1 MSPLARY
8 AGLVAAPAA
17 WAASVQA
24 GQILP
29 YADCARGASWT
40 AATAGLALVL
50 ALASAAVS
58 LAGRRRLAGTE
69 RFLAGLA
76 GLLALS
82 FALALLFQTA
92 AAILLD
98 PCAR

>member
-1 MSPLARY
+1 MTTLARY

-29 YADCARGASWT
+29 YADCVRGASWT
-40 AATAGLALVL
+40 AATAGLALAL

-58 LAGRRRLAGTE
+58 LAGRRRLAGTD

-76 GLLALS
+76 GLLALA

-92 AAILLD
+92 AAILID

>member
-1 MSPLARY
+1 MSAPARY
-8 AGLVAAPAA
+8 VGLVVGPAA

-40 AATAGLALVL
+40 AAIAGLALVL
-50 ALASAAVS
+50 ALAAAAVS
-58 LAGRRRLAGTE
+58 LTGGRRLAGTD

-76 GLLALS
+76 GLVALT
-82 FALALLFQTA
+82 FALALFFQAA